1 MTDNIKKIKL
11 GIIGGTGFDDAG
23 LLSNY
28 EKKKVHTPYGAT
40 SDLVVTGTIDG
51 VDLAAISRHGES
63 HTLIP
68 GNVNFRANI
77 WAMKD
82 LGVTHIIG
90 TTACGSLRE
99 DIKPGDLVFV
109 DQFIDRS
116 YKREQTFYEGT
127 LTCHITMAE
136 PFCFNLR
143 KLFMNGAKEMK
154 IPFHEKGTMVSIEG
168 PRFSTK
174 AESHLFRQWGCD
186 VINMTIVPECIL
198 ARELGIHYASIA
210 MVTDYDCWKERDG
223 GLSVDEIMA
232 TIEKNTSSGEK
243 LIFDVLKHIK
253 SWDDCG
259 CDVAHK
265 YAML

>member
-1 MTDNIKKIKL
+1 MTDCSSQIKL
-11 GIIGGTGFDDAG
+11 GVIGGSGFDDAAF
-23 LLSNY
+23 LSNY
-28 EKKKVHTPYGAT
+28 EKKKIHTPYGAT
-40 SDLVVTGTIDG
+40 SDLVATGNIEG
-51 VDLAAISRHGES
+51 VDIAAISRHGES

-68 GNVNFRANI
+68 GQVNFRANI
-77 WAMKD
+77 WAMKE

-99 DIKPGDLVFV
+99 EIKPGELVFV

-136 PFCFNLR
+136 PFCFNIR
-143 KLFMNGAKEMK
+143 KLFIRGAEEMK
-154 IPFHEKGTMVSIEG
+154 IPFHEKGTMVTIEG

-174 AESHLFRQWGCD
+174 AESNLFRQWGCD
-186 VINMTIVPECIL
+186 VVNMTIVPECVL
-198 ARELGIHYASIA
+198 AREVGIHYASIA
-210 MVTDYDCWKERDG
+210 MVTDYDCWKEHDG

-232 TIEKNTSSGEK
+232 TIEKNRGRGEK
-243 LIFDVLKHIK
+243 LIFNVLNHIQL
-253 SWDDCG
+253 WDDCG
-259 CDVAHK
+259 CDVAHQ

>member
-1 MTDNIKKIKL
+1 MTDSIRKIKL

-143 KLFMNGAKEMK
+143 KLFMNEAKEMK

-174 AESHLFRQWGCD
+174 AESNLFRQWGCD
-186 VINMTIVPECIL
+186 VVNMTTVPECVL
-198 ARELGIHYASIA
+198 AREVGIHYASIA

-232 TIEKNTSSGEK
+232 TIEKNTSSGKK
-243 LIFDVLKHIK
+243 LIFNVLKHIK